1 MANKNTLSEE
11 KAKILDRRLTQ
22 KFNIILLLDLN
33 IKDMSINVP
42 GNFLPALSMS

>member
-1 MANKNTLSEE
+1 MANRNTLSEE

-22 KFNIILLLDLN
+22 KSNIILLHDLN

-42 GNFLPALSMS
+42 EFFLLAPSMS